1 MLLFIN
7 FGWWITDG
15 PVFKNY
21 VLSGKYFLAFNWNG
35 KCVLLFILLQSALS
49 NLEEMKAGRS
59 DSPMVYRERVVR
71 SVGVGPMRS
80 RPNDKR
86 IDTSPYSSGAYL
98 SPPPDTS
105 WRRTNS
111 DSALHQSAMNIGG
124 ETSLHSSGSQRRG
137 ELFYDLWT
145 ILYSWVVTMS
155 ALYLGSSW
163 FRSWHGN
170 WLSWQVFIPSRK
182 MSGEHHQFG
191 HYHFILYMISNHYLL
206 IIIWFDAI

>member
-1 MLLFIN
+1 
-7 FGWWITDG
+7 
-15 PVFKNY
+15 
-21 VLSGKYFLAFNWNG
+21 
-35 KCVLLFILLQSALS
+35 LLQSALS

-80 RPNDKR
+80 RPNEKR

-124 ETSLHSSGSQRRG
+124 ETSLHSPGSQRRG
-137 ELFYDLWT
+137 ELFHNLQT
-145 ILYSWVVTMS
+145 RENMLKISCLCP
-155 ALYLGSSW
+155 
-163 FRSWHGN
+163 
-170 WLSWQVFIPSRK
+170 Q
-182 MSGEHHQFG
+182 
-191 HYHFILYMISNHYLL
+191 HFIIT
-206 IIIWFDAI
+206 

>member
-1 MLLFIN
+1 MFIRLRCLIIN
-7 FGWWITDG
+7 D
-15 PVFKNY
+15 PVFKSY
-21 VLSGKYFLAFNWNG
+21 VLFCGYCPAFSWN
-35 KCVLLFILLQSALS
+35 CTCILLFILLQSALS

-80 RPNDKR
+80 RPNEKR

-124 ETSLHSSGSQRRG
+124 ETSLHNSGSQRRG
-137 ELFYDLWT
+137 KLFYELWT
-145 ILYSWVVTMS
+145 IHCSWVVTIP
-155 ALYLGSSW
+155 ALYLTGSGSD
-163 FRSWHGN
+163 
-170 WLSWQVFIPSRK
+170 LSLKNGYPDKF
-182 MSGEHHQFG
+182 
-191 HYHFILYMISNHYLL
+191 YHPCPIIWCNVLWTSD
-206 IIIWFDAI
+206 IIIKRNINKFSKQL

>member
-1 MLLFIN
+1 
-7 FGWWITDG
+7 
-15 PVFKNY
+15 
-21 VLSGKYFLAFNWNG
+21 
-35 KCVLLFILLQSALS
+35 
-49 NLEEMKAGRS
+49 MKAGRS

-80 RPNDKR
+80 RPNEKR

-137 ELFYDLWT
+137 ELFYDLRT
-145 ILYSWVVTMS
+145 KICGWVVTTS
-155 ALYLGSSW
+155 ALYLGDCG
-163 FRSWHGN
+163 FRSWHGD
-170 WLSWQVFIPSRK
+170 WLSGQVSYPFQVNFIIPPSLRPLPHP
-182 MSGEHHQFG
+182 SVYFV
-191 HYHFILYMISNHYLL
+191 IHYLL
-206 IIIWFDAI
+206 VILCFYTVKIELLTASLSKT